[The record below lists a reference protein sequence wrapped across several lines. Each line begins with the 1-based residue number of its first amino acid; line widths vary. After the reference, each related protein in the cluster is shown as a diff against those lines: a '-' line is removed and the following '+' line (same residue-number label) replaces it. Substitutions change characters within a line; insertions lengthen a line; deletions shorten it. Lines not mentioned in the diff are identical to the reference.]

1 MSDQITCPNC
11 QTQITISQA
20 LSVQL
25 SVKLKEEMAKKQE
38 EFEIQKKALDEK
50 RVQLEKQI
58 EDKASQKAEVIKRE
72 YWQKAQLQAAKK
84 IDLELKSM
92 KEELDEKRKE
102 NEELNKKELA
112 MIKEKRQLDEDRKKL
127 ELDVARK
134 IEEERNILTEKIE
147 KEAEEKSRLKIL
159 ELEKKNKDT
168 QKALEEAQRKA
179 NQGSQQNQGEVL
191 ELDLEETL
199 AKNFPQDQIEPIG
212 KGVSGADIIQT
223 VCSNNHSC
231 GVILWE
237 VKQTKNWTE
246 GWVDKF
252 KSDLRSQK
260 ANIPVLVT
268 TALPKEIEGFGFYQN
283 IWVCLPK
290 FAVSLAVALRR
301 NLISSA
307 FERAAAVGKGEKA
320 ELLYSYVSSH
330 EFRQRVEALVE
341 VFQDMQGQIFKER
354 TAFEKSWKQRE
365 AQMQRLFVNTAG
377 MYGEMQGLV
386 GSTMPEI
393 KGLELNGQN
402 QLSEKNK
409 SENSLF

>member
-25 SVKLKEEMAKKQE
+25 SVKLKEEMAKKQK
-38 EFEIQKKALDEK
+38 EFEIQKKALDVE
-50 RVQLEKQI
+50 RTQLEKQI
-58 EDKASQKAEVIKRE
+58 EEKASQKAEVIKRE

-147 KEAEEKSRLKIL
+147 KETLEKSRLKIL

-191 ELDLEETL
+191 ELDLEKTL

-212 KGVSGADIIQT
+212 KGVSGADIIQA
-223 VCSNNHSC
+223 VRSNNQSC

-268 TALPKEIEGFGFYQN
+268 TALPKKIEGFGFYQN

-402 QLSEKNK
+402 QLNEKNK

>member
-25 SVKLKEEMAKKQE
+25 SVKLKEEMAKKQK
-38 EFEIQKKALDEK
+38 EFEIQKKALDVE
-50 RVQLEKQI
+50 RAQLEKQI

-147 KEAEEKSRLKIL
+147 KETSEKSRLKIL

-191 ELDLEETL
+191 ELDLEESLT
-199 AKNFPQDQIEPIG
+199 KNFPQDQIEPIG

-223 VCSNNHSC
+223 VHSNNQGC

-402 QLSEKNK
+402 QLNEKNK